1 MTSPTPPTG
10 TPAPSPELRRRYWRH
25 SLRLTAALLGAWF
38 VVTFGVA
45 YFARELSFDF
55 FGWPFSFWVG
65 AQGALMAYCLI
76 IWFYARRMAR
86 LDADYGMTDA
96 DIAHPGS

>member
-1 MTSPTPPTG
+1 MTPPAPVSG
-10 TPAPSPELRRRYWRH
+10 TPAVTAEAHRRYWRR
-25 SLRLTAALLGAWF
+25 SLRLTAVLLAVWF
-38 VVTFGVA
+38 LVTFGVA

-65 AQGALMAYCLI
+65 AQGALVAYCLI
-76 IWFYARRMAR
+76 NWVYARRMAR